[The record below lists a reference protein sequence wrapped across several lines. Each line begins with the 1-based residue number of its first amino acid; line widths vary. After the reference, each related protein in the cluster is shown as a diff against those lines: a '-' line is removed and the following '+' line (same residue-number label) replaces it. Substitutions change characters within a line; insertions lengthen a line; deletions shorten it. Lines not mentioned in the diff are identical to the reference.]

1 MEMFISLL
9 VQIISGAVGG
19 NLAGMTKQSL
29 GTGLN
34 TLIGAVGGLV
44 LGQLVSALTGTPGGE
59 ALDVA
64 AVGSNIVGS
73 GVGGLVLTWVI
84 GFIKSKLA
92 AKSARTNRSPPLCG
106 GGLHCVRSLCP
117 RSRCGSIW
125 SRTRC
130 LSTLASG
137 KPPSALRSQIC
148 TPSQVMRNAPPV
160 AGSSATLPRSSAKV
174 LNSSWASHAARSN
187 HWHCVQ

>member
-9 VQIISGAVGG
+9 VQIISGAIGG

-64 AVGSNIVGS
+64 AVGSNIVSG

-84 GFIKSKLA
+84 GFIKSKMA
-92 AKSARTNRSPPLCG
+92 AK
-106 GGLHCVRSLCP
+106 
-117 RSRCGSIW
+117 
-125 SRTRC
+125 
-130 LSTLASG
+130 
-137 KPPSALRSQIC
+137 
-148 TPSQVMRNAPPV
+148 
-160 AGSSATLPRSSAKV
+160 
-174 LNSSWASHAARSN
+174 
-187 HWHCVQ
+187 